1 MGFLDRIKQAVRGD
15 GRSAETDR
23 AYTRDH
29 AHPPQTTAFGTIDAH
44 GQPASRPSRTGDD
57 RTEDD
62 RAVERYR
69 YLLRTAPPET
79 IEQVHAEAFAKL
91 SDEQRQ
97 RVLAELSGSLPPQER
112 PASAEPAAMARAAT
126 RAEYQ
131 QPGTMERTLGGRQG
145 PGLGTAIGGSLLGT
159 VAGYVVGSALVSSFI
174 GPSVAEG
181 GDPGGVD
188 GGGADGGDGESAEG
202 AEADGSGF
210 DGPGFGD
217 PGSATE
223 TSAGTEVPGDAGF
236 GDFGGFGGDIG
247 GFDV

>member
-15 GRSAETDR
+15 GRAAQTGG

-44 GQPASRPSRTGDD
+44 GQPAARPSRTEDD

-62 RAVERYR
+62 RTEDDRTEDDHAVERYR

-97 RVLAELSGSLPPQER
+97 RILAELSGSLSPQER
-112 PASAEPAAMARAAT
+112 PASAGPAAMARAAT

-131 QPGTMERTLGGRQG
+131 QPGTMERTLGSRQD

-174 GPSVAEG
+174 GPSVAAG
-181 GDPGGVD
+181 GDPGGAD
-188 GGGADGGDGESAEG
+188 GGGGESADAG
-202 AEADGSGF
+202 
-210 DGPGFGD
+210 GFGD
-217 PGSATE
+217 AGSATE
-223 TSAGTEVPGDAGF
+223 TSAGTEAPGDAGF

>member
-15 GRSAETDR
+15 GGPADTDG

-29 AHPPQTTAFGTIDAH
+29 AHPPQTTAFGTVDGH
-44 GQPASRPSRTGDD
+44 GQPTSRPSRTGNE

-112 PASAEPAAMARAAT
+112 PASADPAAMARAAT

-131 QPGTMERTLGGRQG
+131 QPGMMERTLGSRQG

-181 GDPGGVD
+181 GDPGGD
-188 GGGADGGDGESAEG
+188 GGEADGGDPGGADGG
-202 AEADGSGF
+202 
-210 DGPGFGD
+210 GFGD
-217 PGSATE
+217 AGSATE
-223 TSAGTEVPGDAGF
+223 TSAGTETAGDGGFGGF
-236 GDFGGFGGDIG
+236 GDFGGDIG

>member
-1 MGFLDRIKQAVRGD
+1 MGFLDRIKQAVRGQGRPADTD
-15 GRSAETDR
+15 G

-29 AHPPQTTAFGTIDAH
+29 AHPPQTTAFETIDGH
-44 GQPASRPSRTGDD
+44 GQPASRPSRGGHD

-112 PASAEPAAMARAAT
+112 PASADPAAMARAAT

-131 QPGTMERTLGGRQG
+131 QPGTMERTLGSRQG

-181 GDPGGVD
+181 GDPGGAD
-188 GGGADGGDGESAEG
+188 GGEADGSDPGGADGGDA
-202 AEADGSGF
+202 
-210 DGPGFGD
+210 
-217 PGSATE
+217 GSAAE
-223 TSAGTEVPGDAGF
+223 TSAGTEAPGDAGF